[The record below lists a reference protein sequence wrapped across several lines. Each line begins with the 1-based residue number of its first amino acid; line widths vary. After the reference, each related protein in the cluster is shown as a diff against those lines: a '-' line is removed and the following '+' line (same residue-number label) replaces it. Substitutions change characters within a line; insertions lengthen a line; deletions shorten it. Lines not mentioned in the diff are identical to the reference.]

1 MDYLFWGMH
10 PLLAVSAVF
19 KLWMVVDLI
28 QRGAP
33 GYWFWVILWL
43 PFGEWAYFLVVK
55 RPDLFAGLERRRRAR
70 PLPVDTL
77 RYQYRENPCAEN
89 AVALADRLLAEAPEE
104 AAALYDEVLARDP
117 AYLRALHGLGRARLA
132 LGDAAA
138 AEDAFRRV
146 LERESGYSDRR
157 VWLDLAE
164 ALQRGG
170 RPGAAVEL
178 LQELVRTDPRLHHC
192 IALASALAAAGRA
205 AEAGASLE
213 AALEHHR
220 HAPRHLRRF
229 ARRDAR
235 RAAKLLAS
243 LRDAPTARTAGEPAA
258 G

>member
-1 MDYLFWGMH
+1 MEYLASGANPIFV
-10 PLLAVSAVF
+10 LSAVF

-55 RPDLFAGLERRRRAR
+55 RPELLAGWERRRRAR

-77 RYQYRENPCAEN
+77 RYRYRENPCAEH
-89 AVALADRLLAEAPEE
+89 AVALADRLLAESPAE
-104 AAALYDEVLARDP
+104 AAALYEEVLARDP
-117 AYLRALHGLGRARLA
+117 VYLRALHGLGRARIA

-146 LERESGYSDRR
+146 IEQDRSYADRR
-157 VWLDLAE
+157 VWLDLAD
-164 ALQRGG
+164 ALLRGN
-170 RPGAAVEL
+170 RPGEAVEVL
-178 LQELVRTDPRLHHC
+178 RELVRTDPRLHHT
-192 IALASALAAAGRA
+192 IALASALAAAGRGD
-205 AEAGASLE
+205 EGSASLQ
-213 AALEHHR
+213 AALDDHR
-220 HAPRHLRRF
+220 HAPRHVRRL

-243 LRDAPTARTAGEPAA
+243 LGAASPAAPAGEIAV